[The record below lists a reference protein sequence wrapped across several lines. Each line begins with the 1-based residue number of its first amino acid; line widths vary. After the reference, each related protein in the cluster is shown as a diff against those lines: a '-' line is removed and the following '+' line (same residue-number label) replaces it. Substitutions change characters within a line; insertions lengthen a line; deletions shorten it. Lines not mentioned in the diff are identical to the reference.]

1 MPRGIHIESDD
12 VLGAAST
19 IAELTESIT
28 DLLRV
33 PIASTAASLISTILK
48 SIKVCIRGVCIRFL
62 PNKACLQEV
71 KDNDDARIRLAKT
84 VAIYLKRL
92 QALNRHG
99 DLRTLEVQLDELC
112 R

>member
-1 MPRGIHIESDD
+1 MES
-12 VLGAAST
+12 AS
-19 IAELTESIT
+19 
-28 DLLRV
+28 
-33 PIASTAASLISTILK
+33 
-48 SIKVCIRGVCIRFL
+48 GFL
-62 PNKACLQEV
+62 PKQVCLQEV

-92 QALNRHG
+92 QSVKRLG